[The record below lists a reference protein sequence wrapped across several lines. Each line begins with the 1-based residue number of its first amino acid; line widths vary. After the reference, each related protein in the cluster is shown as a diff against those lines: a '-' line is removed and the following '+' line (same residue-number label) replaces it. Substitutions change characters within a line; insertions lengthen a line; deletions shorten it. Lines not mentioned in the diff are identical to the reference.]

1 MDAEALVE
9 FQEIQISIKFGT
21 DVYECKD
28 TQGGVHQLWT
38 EDRSEVR
45 HIAMV
50 KRKADKSLD
59 EWVKEGEA
67 ISAATQTYA
76 KTPIEQCATAE
87 RVQPQVTTEPLAVAP
102 ADVAATEDEVADWFW
117 ALLEQSGYER
127 WYLDDLLYRW
137 VYRDHR
143 SPGFGEGSRT
153 SPGQL

>member
-1 MDAEALVE
+1 M
-9 FQEIQISIKFGT
+9 
-21 DVYECKD
+21 
-28 TQGGVHQLWT
+28 WT

-87 RVQPQVTTEPLAVAP
+87 RVQP
-102 ADVAATEDEVADWFW
+102 
-117 ALLEQSGYER
+117 
-127 WYLDDLLYRW
+127 
-137 VYRDHR
+137 
-143 SPGFGEGSRT
+143 
-153 SPGQL
+153 